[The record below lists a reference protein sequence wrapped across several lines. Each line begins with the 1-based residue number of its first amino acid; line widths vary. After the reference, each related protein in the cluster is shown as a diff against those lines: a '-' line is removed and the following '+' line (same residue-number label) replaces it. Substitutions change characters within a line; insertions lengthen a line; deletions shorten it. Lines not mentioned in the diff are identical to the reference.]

1 MAMNPRLLR
10 PTSGNDSP
18 ASIPGLA
25 LWLDAAAADALYTT
39 DAGPVTAVSSPLDI
53 SGCVFWL
60 DASNADTVSVS
71 GSDVT
76 SWTDAINAVS
86 LTPTGSVT
94 VGASLNGLA
103 TVRLNGAGTKMIGSG
118 TLGVTDDHVIL
129 MVLRPYATANTSLF
143 SFGRN
148 SASQLTGSTLY
159 YNAGLRYITKNS
171 GAWATDVV
179 TNSGAT
185 LTLGQPFLA
194 TARRGSSALA
204 VGSGGMLPTAVA
216 GMSGNLQYSGTD
228 WNIGGFDGNALD
240 ADIAEI
246 IVFNTALST
255 SDRARVEAYL
265 ANKWKRNFRKKEN
278 RLLFWKLISEKK
290 VKFSMQFNRF
300 LANWMC

>member
-10 PTSGNDSP
+10 PTANDSP

-60 DASNADTVSVS
+60 DASNTDTVSVS

-118 TLGVTDDHVIL
+118 TLGGAIGPL
-129 MVLRPYATANTSLF
+129 MA
-143 SFGRN
+143 GRIFD
-148 SASQLTGSTLY
+148 LTGSYRMVFLILTAMAVVGFILITTL
-159 YNAGLRYITKNS
+159 
-171 GAWATDVV
+171 
-179 TNSGAT
+179 
-185 LTLGQPFLA
+185 QPPA
-194 TARRGSSALA
+194 Q
-204 VGSGGMLPTAVA
+204 
-216 GMSGNLQYSGTD
+216 N
-228 WNIGGFDGNALD
+228 
-240 ADIAEI
+240 
-246 IVFNTALST
+246 
-255 SDRARVEAYL
+255 
-265 ANKWKRNFRKKEN
+265 
-278 RLLFWKLISEKK
+278 
-290 VKFSMQFNRF
+290 
-300 LANWMC
+300 